1 MVVIYTINT
10 DTNGRNSI
18 SKVSAEAK
26 IDTGETGTDMIG
38 GQVQK
43 MYSGEEIGV
52 FTEVIGKYPTSH
64 IPKTD
69 SGAGKTPTVMEVSQS
84 ERGLC
89 GGRRYGECGV
99 DGPEKNM
106 RGW

>member
-1 MVVIYTINT
+1 MVIYTINT

-38 GQVQK
+38 VQVQK

-52 FTEVIGKYPTSH
+52 VVQAMGINLTSH
-64 IPKTD
+64 TPKTD
-69 SGAGKTPTVMEVSQS
+69 SGLDKTPTVIELGWC
-84 ERGLC
+84 ERG
-89 GGRRYGECGV
+89 
-99 DGPEKNM
+99 
-106 RGW
+106 